1 MVKTPPHPI
10 YTSMRRSLNPL
21 DNLCSFGVKL
31 RSVPI
36 VRFLLAVFQAIAL
49 VVLQQAVLA
58 TVVPVAEST
67 VADDS
72 LGSLFAVL
80 VGAADLLG
88 GHAASKGHGQVQ
100 GGLPVDIVVC
110 ERT

>member
-1 MVKTPPHPI
+1 
-10 YTSMRRSLNPL
+10 MRRSLNPL
-21 DNLCSFGVKL
+21 DDPCSFGVKL
-31 RSVPI
+31 CSVPV
-36 VRFLLAVFQAIAL
+36 VRLLLAVFQAIAL

-58 TVVPVAEST
+58 TVVPVAESA

-72 LGSLFAVL
+72 LGSLLAVL

-88 GHAASKGHGQVQ
+88 RHAAAEWHGEVQ
-100 GGLPVDIVVC
+100 GRFPVDVVVC